1 LEVMEENMIVV
12 STDNGD
18 FSFQSADD
26 VLKFVQTAAQE
37 NSEIWISGK
46 LPYPCITVCINGA
59 YAAVN
64 YFQND
69 AGEMWL
75 SYNEENQ
82 EEVTFMAAGEEWEPD
97 VNAVISLSSA
107 FSCVREFCATYERPT
122 CIQWQEL

>member
-1 LEVMEENMIVV
+1 MIVV
-12 STDNGD
+12 STDKGD

-26 VLKFVQTAAQE
+26 VLKFVQAAAKE

-46 LPYPCITVCINGA
+46 QSYPCITICINGG

-64 YFQND
+64 YFLND
-69 AGEMWL
+69 AGDMWL

-82 EEVTFMAAGEEWEPD
+82 EEVTFVAAGEEWEPD
-97 VNAVISLSSA
+97 VNAVVSLNSA
-107 FSCVREFCATYERPT
+107 FSCVREFCATYERPS